1 MRLGICFYERYEA
14 ITCRMHYSADTA
26 NASFFA
32 MLMIVLQNINRLSS
46 ALAAVFDISS
56 VKVTVITIVS
66 ADWADTPLLG

>member
-1 MRLGICFYERYEA
+1 
-14 ITCRMHYSADTA
+14 MHYSADTA